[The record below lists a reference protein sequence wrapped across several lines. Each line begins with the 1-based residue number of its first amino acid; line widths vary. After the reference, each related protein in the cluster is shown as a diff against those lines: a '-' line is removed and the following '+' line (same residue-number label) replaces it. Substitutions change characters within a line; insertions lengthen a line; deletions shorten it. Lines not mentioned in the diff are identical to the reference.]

1 MPGGGG
7 RARGCARPP
16 ASNGSSGEGS
26 RGRAGLKSGRCNA
39 LNPLHPAAFYRLAA
53 EPDGYIIGLALSARV
68 PAKGVVVSKHI
79 LDRWVAADPLV
90 AKVVAELE
98 GDEEVRALLEMS
110 NVNAVKRLGYNDHG
124 IVHARIVAGAS
135 MELLQLLTAR
145 GVEPSSLA
153 QGTARSLDDVKLV
166 LLLAS
171 YLHDVG
177 NSVHREYHE
186 AIGSVL
192 AKDIVDRVLAKLL
205 PAPPRQR
212 VLIRQEVLTAI
223 FSTAMGV
230 RALTVEASIVK
241 LADGL
246 DMSEGRARLPYKL
259 GKVDMHSL
267 SALNVKRVELA
278 PGDTVPVVV
287 SVYMSDMAGFFQVEE
302 VLLPKLEG
310 GLLKGLVRVD
320 VYGPQG
326 NLVASIS

>member
-1 MPGGGG
+1 MRVLNRMPDTPEV
-7 RARGCARPP
+7 R
-16 ASNGSSGEGS
+16 S
-26 RGRAGLKSGRCNA
+26 
-39 LNPLHPAAFYRLAA
+39 
-53 EPDGYIIGLALSARV
+53 
-68 PAKGVVVSKHI
+68 KGVAVTKYI
-79 LDRWVAADPLV
+79 LDRWIAADAFV
-90 AKVVAELE
+90 AKVVGELE
-98 GDEEVRALLEMS
+98 ADEEVKALLEMS

-124 IVHARIVAGAS
+124 IVHARIVTGTS
-135 MELLQLLTAR
+135 MELLNLLQAR
-145 GVEPSSLA
+145 SVQPSSLA
-153 QGTARSLDDVKLV
+153 HGTSRSLDEVKLI

-171 YLHDVG
+171 YLHDIG
-177 NSVHREYHE
+177 NGVHREFHE

-192 AKDIVDRVLAKLL
+192 AKDIVDRLLSKLTSL
-205 PAPPRQR
+205 PLRQR
-212 VLIRQEVLTAI
+212 VLIRQETLSAI
-223 FSTAMGV
+223 FSTAMNV

-267 SALNVKRVELA
+267 SALNVKRVELS
-278 PGDTVPVVV
+278 PGDAIPVVV
-287 SVYMSDMAGFFQVEE
+287 SVHMSDMAGFFQVEE